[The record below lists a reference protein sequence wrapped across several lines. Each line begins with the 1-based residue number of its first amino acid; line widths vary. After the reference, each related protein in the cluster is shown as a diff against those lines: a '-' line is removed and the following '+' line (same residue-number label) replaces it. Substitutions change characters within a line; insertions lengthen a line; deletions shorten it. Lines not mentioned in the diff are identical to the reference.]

1 MQPDLSGQNS
11 EEITIMNLT
20 TITEISRKM
29 NISTRTLRYYE
40 QIGLIESVKKDDYAY
55 RTYDKNTVRR
65 LQQILVLRKLRIPL
79 KQISLILQS
88 ENTAGIIDAF
98 QQNLNEVNDEITAL
112 STIRDIINTFITRL
126 NESIHQDIKLNLLD
140 DTALLETVDA
150 LTVQKIPLKEEK
162 TAADLEQASEKLNK
176 FADRDV
182 RIIYLPPMT
191 VASIHIVDS
200 IAELETDEMI
210 QKFIKETNLQAVYPA
225 SRHIGFNNPNGSQ
238 PDMSDHGYERWMTIP
253 EDMEVSPPYIKK
265 FFPGG
270 QYAAHGIILGEWDRW
285 NLLWKWIENSDRFD
299 FNLDQTA
306 GMEGMMEEHLNYWN
320 WYTFSLS
327 NDGDDETKQLD
338 LLIPIKERG

>member
-1 MQPDLSGQNS
+1 MS
-11 EEITIMNLT
+11 LT
-20 TITEISRKM
+20 TISEISREM
-29 NISTRTLRYYE
+29 SISTRTLRYYE

-55 RTYDKNTVRR
+55 RAYDEATVTR
-65 LQQILVLRKLRIPL
+65 LRQILVLRKLRIPL
-79 KQISLILQS
+79 KQIALILKS
-88 ENTAGIIDAF
+88 ENAAAIIDAF
-98 QQNLNEVNDEITAL
+98 QQNLNEVDDEITAL
-112 STIRDIINTFITRL
+112 STIRDIIETFIARL
-126 NESIHQDIKLNLLD
+126 KESIREDIKLNLLD
-140 DTALLETVDA
+140 DTALLEAADA

-162 TAADLEQASEKLNK
+162 TAQDLQTASEKLNK
-176 FADRDV
+176 LTDREV
-182 RIIYLPPMT
+182 RIVYLPPMT
-191 VASIHIVDS
+191 VASIHIVGN

-210 QKFIKETNLQAVYPA
+210 QKFIKETNLQTVYPA

-327 NDGDDETKQLD
+327 NDGDDKTKQLD
-338 LLIPIKERG
+338 LLIPIKEKADRIAAKEADQ